1 MKTMTLKT
9 TAAFLLLLGLPYRV
23 LADPPLRTPEATVP
37 TQAEMDAVEVAVDG
51 KAGIYGENVDAS
63 AFRESLLLNDT
74 AIPDALSW
82 QPFCVAK
89 MLSTSG
95 NAPLNVLVAGDS
107 LSTLIRMPP
116 NAATVGVIGCS
127 RLAAAVN
134 VTDYAGGGNPQFA
147 DVWIAPYHRIAVGGS
162 AIYHVGGQGVVSPVI
177 PMRAN
182 TVSVMYVAENGAATF
197 DVHVSTDNG
206 TTWSPATGG
215 LGINANNGGAMTG
228 QVFTAS
234 LSISNGP
241 RYLARISNVTGGGG
255 ASVRIMGVGLYSTT
269 GQGIIELRGLANQGG
284 IDSVNYGNVPDAV
297 FTPFWNHMSPDL
309 VVSHYADAPE
319 EWQETKLALGNVV
332 TNGTTS
338 ISFSAY
344 PPAEYANGNA
354 YRPFLQVGD
363 YITGPNIPPNT
374 RITAH
379 SRNGTTATMSNA
391 ATGSGTSTATIRG
404 AMVSFHDRCRA
415 IKAAT
420 DWVQF
425 SMNPTMSPALSGH
438 QRWAGGVTYAAGT
451 RVTTY
456 NPDASMSAPR
466 IERVYVA
473 KAGGHTSGSTTEPNA
488 GASWA
493 TVWDED
499 LQDAASVAAGT
510 ARARQQAKAQ
520 REWAMRTGQSFING
534 FDIFRDYTSACLSG
548 LMAAPDMI
556 HPSAAGYAYKN
567 MVFWSKVPLTRVNLG
582 ALGNLSGGGVNAVI
596 FSTITPTDVIN
607 NAAGV
612 VELGRSLRVAGQG
625 GEVRLGDRAAI
636 ENTAVDV
643 TLRNISGEFFIGDKA
658 VGGLS
663 SMTGIHPPFDGAV
676 LGGRNGFWWN
686 LGGGGLRLG
695 YQPVSGNHTVLAKNY
710 FIHVTSGSPVITL
723 PDATAESLTAGSLVN
738 VAAGLAGKMYVI
750 KNTGAGTASVKG
762 FDAVRGSGVTT
773 NASTSISFASN
784 GSAPNV
790 GDRVS
795 GTNIPA
801 DTYIVTANTVSATMS
816 NAATAAGSGLS
827 LTFTE
832 ALDGITPVSL
842 APGASKKYASTGA
855 SWVEVP

>member
-1 MKTMTLKT
+1 MSV
-9 TAAFLLLLGLPYRV
+9 LLIASALGQSNTV
-23 LADPPLRTPEATVP
+23 NGKGVGITDPT
-37 TQAEMDAVEVAVDG
+37 
-51 KAGIYGENVDAS
+51 
-63 AFRESLLLNDT
+63 AFREKLTLNDT
-74 AIPDALSW
+74 AVTDAINW

-127 RLAAAVN
+127 RLAGAVN
-134 VTDYAGGGNPQFA
+134 VTDYSGGGNPQFA
-147 DVWIAPYHRIAVGGS
+147 DTWIAPYHRIAVGGS
-162 AIYHVGGQGVVSPVI
+162 AIYHVGGQGVVNPII

-206 TTWSPATGG
+206 ATWSAATGG
-215 LGINANNGGAMTG
+215 LGINANNSGTMTG

-234 LSISNGP
+234 LSTSNGP
-241 RYLARISNVTGGGG
+241 RYIARISNVTGAGG

-269 GQGIIELRGLANQGG
+269 GLGIIELRGLANQGG
-284 IDSVNYGNVPDAV
+284 IDSVNYGNVLDAV
-297 FTPFWNHMSPDL
+297 FTPFWTHMSPDL

-319 EWQETKLALGNVV
+319 EWQDAKLALSNVV
-332 TNGTTS
+332 TNGTTA

-344 PPAEYANGNA
+344 PPSQYASGNA
-354 YRPFLQVGD
+354 YRPFVSVGD
-363 YITGPNIPPNT
+363 YITGPNIPANT

-379 SRNGTTATMSNA
+379 TRNGTTATISNA
-391 ATGSGTSTATIRG
+391 ATGSGTNTATIRG
-404 AMVSFHDRCRA
+404 AMVSFYDRCKA
-415 IKAAT
+415 IKSTT

-438 QRWAGGVTYAAGT
+438 QRWASGVTYAAGT

-456 NPDASMSAPR
+456 NADASISAPR
-466 IERVYVA
+466 VERVYVA
-473 KAGGHTSGSTTEPNA
+473 KAGGHVSGSTTEPNV

-510 ARARQQAKAQ
+510 GRARQQAKAQ
-520 REWAMRTGQSFING
+520 REWAMRTGQSFVNG

-548 LMAAPDMI
+548 LMATPDMI

-582 ALGNLSGGGVNAVI
+582 AVANFSSPGINNVV

-607 NAAGV
+607 STSGV
-612 VELGRSLRVAGQG
+612 VELARTLRVAGPG
-625 GEVRLGDRAAI
+625 GGVNLGDRAAV
-636 ENTAVDV
+636 ENTNVDI

-663 SMTGIHPPFDGAV
+663 SMTGVHPPFDGAV

-695 YQPVSGNHTVLAKNY
+695 YQAISADHTVVAKNY
-710 FIHVTSGSPVITL
+710 FIHVTSASPVITL
-723 PDATAESLTAGSLVN
+723 PDATPESLTAGSLVN
-738 VAAGLAGKMYVI
+738 VAAGLAGKMYI
-750 KNTGAGTASVKG
+750 FKNTGIGSASIKG
-762 FDAVRGSGVTT
+762 FDTTRGSGATT
-773 NASTSISFASN
+773 NASTSISFASI
-784 GSAPNV
+784 GTAPNV
-790 GDRVS
+790 GDRVT
-795 GTNIPA
+795 GTGIPA
-801 DTYIVTANTVSATMS
+801 NTYVFSATTTTAVLT
-816 NAATAAGSGLS
+816 NAATATNTGLT

-832 ALDGITPVSL
+832 AIEGITPVTL
-842 APGASKKYASTGA
+842 ASGASKKYASTGTA
-855 SWVEVP
+855 WVEVP